1 MRTLT
6 TMWINDYD
14 TSRELGLIV
23 ESIDGW
29 LDSPS
34 TRDRV
39 SQLPTRTGAIILAPD
54 AETAPRTIA
63 IGGVIRR
70 NTMALVRASIDELK
84 ARLFA
89 GTVEVRFRGHADRV
103 AYARCEEHR
112 FVPGAPQ
119 FAEAITAKAWG
130 RVSFSL
136 FCPDPLVYERDA
148 TIVGFSSVRRQVPLG
163 TAVSAPTIR
172 IMGPATNPTIRYRSA
187 RGTIVTAMEFGAT
200 TLLSTDYLE
209 IDGERFTVRKF
220 TSGVESNAI
229 DSLTSAGTFIALD
242 PQDGNGGSAYPTLEV
257 TSGTGE
263 AHYRRSWI

>member
-6 TMWINDYD
+6 TMWLNDFD
-14 TSRELGLIV
+14 TSRLGLIV
-23 ESIDGW
+23 ESLDGW

-54 AETAPRTIA
+54 AETAPRTLA
-63 IGGVIRR
+63 IGGLIRR
-70 NTMALVRASIDELK
+70 NTMALVRSSIDELK
-84 ARLFA
+84 SRLFA
-89 GTVEVRFRGHADRV
+89 GTIEVRFRGHPDRV

-112 FVPGAPQ
+112 FIPGAPQ

-130 RVSFSL
+130 RVTFSL
-136 FCPDPLVYERDA
+136 FCPDPLVYEREA
-148 TIVGFSSVRRQVPLG
+148 TIVGFTATRRQVPLG

-172 IMGPATNPTIRYRSA
+172 IMGPATNPSVRMRDA
-187 RGTIVTAMEFGAT
+187 RGVVKTEMQFGAT
-200 TLLSTDYLE
+200 SLLSTDYLE
-209 IDGERFTVRKF
+209 VDCERFTVKRF

-229 DSLTSAGTFIALD
+229 SALTSAGAFIALD
-242 PQDGNGGSAYPTLEV
+242 PQDGDGGSVYPTLEV